1 MLINLDKSLASTRST
16 LSPLVSTTLADQV
29 ADRIVDAIIAREF
42 VSGARLI
49 ETELASALHVSR
61 VPVREAIRIL
71 ESQGLIVAAPHRG
84 MQVAQFDATWAQQ
97 LHETRVA
104 MEQVCARHVSVRLRK
119 DQTARDRMN
128 VCLENIVAAR
138 ASGDWNIINVVDVTF
153 HTALFELAESP
164 LLVTLWTAIA
174 RHVRIMFSI
183 ETYRDQDFERIVAE
197 HRNYLSVLLKGSN
210 AEIVSEIRSHVAGRK
225 LFSETKN

>member
-1 MLINLDKSLASTRST
+1 MLLNLNKSTPTAPSS

-29 ADRIVDAIIAREF
+29 AERIVDAIIAREF
-42 VSGARLI
+42 TSGARLI

-71 ESQGLIVAAPHRG
+71 ESQGLLVAAPHRG

-119 DQTARDRMN
+119 EPAAREKMEI
-128 VCLENIVAAR
+128 CLENIVAAR
-138 ASGDWNIINVVDVTF
+138 ASGDWDVINVADVAF
-153 HTALFELAESP
+153 HTSLFELAESP
-164 LLVTLWTAIA
+164 LLMTLWTAIA
-174 RHVRIMFSI
+174 RHVRIIFSI

-197 HRNYLSVLLKGSN
+197 HQSYFAVLLKGSN
-210 AEIVSEIRSHVAGRK
+210 TEIVNEIRRHVAGRK
-225 LFSETKN
+225 LFSEAKN

>member
-1 MLINLDKSLASTRST
+1 MLVNSNKSTPNAPSA

-42 VSGARLI
+42 VSGTRLI

-119 DQTARDRMN
+119 DEVAHEKMEICLEHIVTARK
-128 VCLENIVAAR
+128 
-138 ASGDWNIINVVDVTF
+138 SGDWDIINVADVAF

-197 HRNYLSVLLKGSN
+197 HQNYLSVLLKGSN
-210 AEIVSEIRSHVAGRK
+210 AEIVDEIRSHVAGRK
-225 LFSETKN
+225 LFSEAKN

>member
-1 MLINLDKSLASTRST
+1 MLINLNKSTSNAPST
-16 LSPLVSTTLADQV
+16 LSPLVSMTLADQV
-29 ADRIVDAIIAREF
+29 ADRIVDAIIARQF
-42 VSGARLI
+42 VSGTRLI

-71 ESQGLIVAAPHRG
+71 ESQGLIVAAPQRG
-84 MQVAQFDATWAQQ
+84 MQVGQFDETWAKQ

-104 MEQVCARHVSVRLRK
+104 MEQVCARHVSLRLRK
-119 DQTARDRMN
+119 DKAAHEKMEI
-128 VCLENIVAAR
+128 CLENIVAAR
-138 ASGDWNIINVVDVTF
+138 PSGDWSIINVVDVAF

-164 LLVTLWTAIA
+164 LLLTLWTAIA

-197 HRNYLSVLLKGSN
+197 HQNYLSVLLKGSN
-210 AEIVSEIRSHVAGRK
+210 TEIVNEIRSHVAGRK
-225 LFSETKN
+225 MFAEVKN

>member
-1 MLINLDKSLASTRST
+1 MLINLNKSTSNIPSK

-42 VSGARLI
+42 VSGTRLI

-71 ESQGLIVAAPHRG
+71 ESQGLIVAAPQRG
-84 MQVAQFDATWAQQ
+84 MQVGQFDATWAQQ

-104 MEQVCARHVSVRLRK
+104 MEQVCARHVSSRLRK
-119 DQTARDRMN
+119 DKAAREKMEI
-128 VCLENIVAAR
+128 CLENIVTAR
-138 ASGDWNIINVVDVTF
+138 SSGDWSIINVVDLAF
-153 HTALFELAESP
+153 HTALFDLAESP
-164 LLVTLWTAIA
+164 LLLTLWTAIA

-197 HRNYLSVLLKGSN
+197 HQNYLSVLLKGSN
-210 AEIVSEIRSHVAGRK
+210 AEIVNEIRSHVAGRK
-225 LFSETKN
+225 LFAEAKN